1 MERPSNFPTSSHRL
15 PLAAFVIGI
24 AAMYF
29 AKDVLVPFA
38 LAVLFAFLLTPS
50 VSRLE
55 SLRLGR
61 MPSVAVV
68 MIVALSLVGGIG
80 WIVGNQLIDI
90 VNELPNYTNNIR
102 TKLDS
107 FHGSHSGGLAK
118 ATDNVQKLSKELSA
132 PPEIPVAPPATQRS
146 RTQRSAMPSSDRP
159 VRVELT
165 EPIPSPL
172 QSLRALVR
180 PLVAPISMA
189 VIVIVFTAVMLI
201 KREDLRNRLLRLA
214 GQGRL
219 NLATQAFDDAA
230 QRVSHYLRLQ
240 FVVNTTFGLLMA
252 IGLYF
257 IGIPSALLWG
267 VLAGILRFVP
277 YIGPIIGGSLPL
289 ILALAVFQTWLQL
302 ILCLCLFLVI
312 ELTVAYV
319 IEPWLYGTRI
329 GISSLAILVA
339 AAFWTALWGPIG
351 LVLSTPLTVCLVV
364 LGRYVPQLEFLHIIL
379 GDEPVLSSEAQFYQR
394 LLAMDQREARS
405 VVDTF
410 LKDRSLVEL
419 YDGVMIPA
427 LSFAEE
433 ERHKGALDETRENF
447 LIHSI
452 NEFIADLAEHGLAS
466 TVTVEAAEEAPLI
479 EFQKPVESR
488 ADLKIMCI
496 PASDRADESTAAMLT
511 QILELAGYTAALLP
525 IPRSPGDALDLLS
538 RQECDVVCISAL
550 PPFALL
556 HVRSLTK
563 QLRRSFPNLR
573 IVVGL
578 WNFSGGGPQAEERL
592 ETAFSVEVVTTLAQ
606 AMERIQTP
614 TESRPVE
621 SMELAERRLN

>member
-1 MERPSNFPTSSHRL
+1 
-15 PLAAFVIGI
+15 
-24 AAMYF
+24 
-29 AKDVLVPFA
+29 
-38 LAVLFAFLLTPS
+38 
-50 VSRLE
+50 
-55 SLRLGR
+55 
-61 MPSVAVV
+61 
-68 MIVALSLVGGIG
+68 
-80 WIVGNQLIDI
+80 
-90 VNELPNYTNNIR
+90 
-102 TKLDS
+102 
-107 FHGSHSGGLAK
+107 
-118 ATDNVQKLSKELSA
+118 
-132 PPEIPVAPPATQRS
+132 
-146 RTQRSAMPSSDRP
+146 
-159 VRVELT
+159 
-165 EPIPSPL
+165 
-172 QSLRALVR
+172 
-180 PLVAPISMA
+180 MA

-214 GQGRL
+214 GQGQL

-289 ILALAVFQTWLQL
+289 ILALAIFQTWLQL

-312 ELTVAYV
+312 ELTVAYI

-379 GDEPVLSSEAQFYQR
+379 GDEPVLSAEAQFYQR

-466 TVTVEAAEEAPLI
+466 TVTVEVVEEAPLI
-479 EFQKPVESR
+479 EFRKPVESR

-606 AMERIQTP
+606 AMARIETP